1 MHRLGCGFQI
11 SNLGSPAVPAAPAAG
26 QTVVAAAAP
35 ARAQVASLAPRP
47 SGTAGRSGVQ
57 VGSTFKSA
65 QQARAAADNARKAVR
80 ELLASARVELP
91 TTTPFGGNVY
101 YMVRLTGLTPTAAA
115 AACGRLQQHAVSC
128 AVIGSSAS

>member
-1 MHRLGCGFQI
+1 M
-11 SNLGSPAVPAAPAAG
+11 S
-26 QTVVAAAAP
+26 
-35 ARAQVASLAPRP
+35 AS
-47 SGTAGRSGVQ
+47 
-57 VGSTFKSA
+57 
-65 QQARAAADNARKAVR
+65 AVR